1 MNKLNKFKKKLP
13 KPKVSI
19 KGVIKRRPAPE
30 ERIKEAFA
38 NVPKITDETVAEHRE
53 DVLSSARKYIYP
65 LQHSRKRIVAIST
78 SLIVAAIVMLFV
90 YIGLALYRFQNT
102 GSFIYGVTQ
111 IVPLPVA
118 KVGGSWV
125 SYESYLFE
133 LKRYMHYYETQ
144 QQVDFSTKAGQVQLD
159 RYKQQAMNEV
169 ITNAYVNQLASKYNV
184 SVTNQQVNQEV
195 TMVQDQNR
203 LGSSQREF
211 NEVLSDFWG
220 WNEADFKREL
230 KAQMLQQA
238 VVAKL
243 DTTTEQRAESALN
256 SLNHGADF
264 ATLAGQ
270 VSDDASTKAN
280 GGQFPNPIAQ
290 NDPNVSPLIT
300 QALFTLKP
308 GQISGIIN
316 TGYTLEIIKVISL
329 QGDKV
334 QAAHISFDL
343 KPISYFIAPLEKAQK
358 QHFFIH
364 I

>member
-1 MNKLNKFKKKLP
+1 MNKLNKLKKKLP
-13 KPKVSI
+13 KPNLSI

-30 ERIKEAFA
+30 ERLKEAFA

-53 DVLSSARKYIYP
+53 DVLSNARKFIYP
-65 LQHSRKRIVAIST
+65 LQHSRKRIVATST
-78 SLIVAAIVMLFV
+78 SLIIVAVVMLLT
-90 YIGLALYRFQNT
+90 YIGLALYRYQNT
-102 GSFIYGVTQ
+102 SSFIYGVTQ

-133 LKRYMHYYETQ
+133 LRRYMHYYETQ

-169 ITNAYVNQLASKYNV
+169 ITNAYVNELASRYNV
-184 SVTNQQVNQEV
+184 SVSSQQVNQEV
-195 TMVQDQNR
+195 ALVQSQNR

-243 DTTTEQRAESALN
+243 DSATQQRAKAALN

-264 ATLAGQ
+264 ATLAAQ
-270 VSDDASTKAN
+270 VSDDTSTKSN
-280 GGQFPNPIAQ
+280 GGQFPNPITQ
-290 NDPNVSPLIT
+290 NDPNVAPQIT
-300 QALFTLKP
+300 QALFSLKP

-316 TGYTLEIIKVISL
+316 TGYTLEIIKVISV

-334 QAAHISFDL
+334 QAAHISFNL
-343 KPISYFIAPLEKAQK
+343 KPISFFIAPLQAAQK
-358 QHFFIH
+358 QHLFIH

>member
-1 MNKLNKFKKKLP
+1 MNKLNKLKKSLP

-19 KGVIKRRPAPE
+19 KAVIKRRPAPE

-38 NVPKITDETVAEHRE
+38 NVPRITDETVAVHRE

-78 SLIVAAIVMLFV
+78 SLIIAAIVMLLI
-90 YIGLALYRFQNT
+90 YIGFALYRFQNT

-144 QQVDFSTKAGQVQLD
+144 QQVDFSTKAGHGQLD
-159 RYKQQAMNEV
+159 RYKQQAMSEV
-169 ITNAYVNQLASKYNV
+169 ITDAYVNELASSYRV
-184 SVTNQQVNQEV
+184 SVTAQQVNQEV
-195 TMVQDQNR
+195 ALVQSQNR
-203 LGSSQREF
+203 LGSSPREF

-220 WNEADFKREL
+220 WNETDFKREL
-230 KAQMLQQA
+230 KSQMLQQA

-243 DTTTEQRAESALN
+243 DTATQQRAQDALN
-256 SLNHGADF
+256 SLNHGTDF
-264 ATLAGQ
+264 ATLAAQ
-270 VSDDASTKAN
+270 VSDDSSTKTN
-280 GGQFPNPIAQ
+280 GGQFPNPISQ
-290 NDPNVSPLIT
+290 NDPNVAPQIT
-300 QALFTLKP
+300 QELFSLKP

-316 TGYTLEIIKVISL
+316 TGYAIEIIKVISV

-334 QAAHISFDL
+334 QAAHISFNL
-343 KPISYFIAPLEKAQK
+343 KPITFFIAPLQK
-358 QHFFIH
+358 TQKEHLFIH